1 MFWNIFHS
9 IVWPTLGMYML
20 VTFPR
25 ENEAF
30 IGLVFITWLLMVVV
44 VYNFFKQAEKLEEI
58 DKAKEENSER

>member
-1 MFWNIFHS
+1 
-9 IVWPTLGMYML
+9 MYML

-30 IGLVFITWLLMVVV
+30 IGLVFITWLLMVVI

-58 DKAKEENSER
+58 DKAKEENRER